1 MIHMEWFA
9 PKRFWSN
16 YSFFLYFSKIGTRY
30 TCRYNFLLS
39 DIGFFKTKIQLPVSS
54 WGGNVPICPHIFL
67 IALYSW
73 GRGGGTKIKKKKKL
87 TVYTNQ
93 FRYVSCTG
101 S

>member
-1 MIHMEWFA
+1 MLHMEWFA

-39 DIGFFKTKIQLPVSS
+39 DIGFFKTKIQLAVSS
-54 WGGNVPICPHIFL
+54 WGGNVPICPHTFL

-73 GRGGGTKIKKKKKL
+73 GRGGGTRIKKIK
-87 TVYTNQ
+87 
-93 FRYVSCTG
+93 S
-101 S
+101 